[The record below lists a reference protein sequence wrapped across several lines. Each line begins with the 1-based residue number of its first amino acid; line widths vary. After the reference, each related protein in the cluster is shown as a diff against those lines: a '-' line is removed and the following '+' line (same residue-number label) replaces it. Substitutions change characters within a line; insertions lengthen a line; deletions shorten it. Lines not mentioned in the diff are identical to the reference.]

1 MVNPF
6 LSSKN
11 YDTKTAVML
20 ERANITDIGNAV
32 AYTDGERVFIN
43 TPENLE
49 KILPAYDDNMLKLLL
64 WHEQMH
70 MEFKHHRR
78 YFKYVET
85 MEKSTEEI
93 AEKFNISKEE
103 VNIIMDILVHDW
115 LLEKYPELTDTAKK
129 NLAQLRYRNA
139 LKFTF
144 KTYTLEEML
153 TEYADFKKDCPPTE
167 GGQGEGESDEQEKSD
182 EQEQQENQ
190 KSKSNKKQDTE
201 TQQQTTTSHSESQET
216 EDEEEESEQESPA
229 EHDQTDWSELD
240 NRDSKEF
247 ITKQEGDDYID
258 KINELKNKKI
268 KLAQLTQTLNGL
280 VTTTNLRTYKTP
292 SYAQTGQHTILKGRQ
307 PVKASLYLCFD
318 ASGSMSRQ
326 LEMFKS
332 IISQSIPQAM
342 QVPTEWFSGW
352 IDRDDHAEL
361 IKRCKNPESRNH
373 DYYKGTFKDF
383 MPVYANNGYSDDGDR
398 TIELCWKA
406 EQMGYSP
413 IGITDGGWS
422 LSWSVDKL
430 KELKRT
436 ILVGQCPNW
445 LKQVQEINPKI
456 QIINVEGV

>member
-20 ERANITDIGNAV
+20 ERANIIDIGNAV

-43 TPENLE
+43 IPENLE

-85 MEKSTEEI
+85 MKKSTEEI

-190 KSKSNKKQDTE
+190 KSKSNKKNDKLLHLILKHKKLKMKKRRVNKNPHLK
-201 TQQQTTTSHSESQET
+201 QQSMIK
-216 EDEEEESEQESPA
+216 PIGA
-229 EHDQTDWSELD
+229 NL
-240 NRDSKEF
+240 
-247 ITKQEGDDYID
+247 ITGTVKNLLQ
-258 KINELKNKKI
+258 NKKAMI
-268 KLAQLTQTLNGL
+268 TLT
-280 VTTTNLRTYKTP
+280 R
-292 SYAQTGQHTILKGRQ
+292 
-307 PVKASLYLCFD
+307 
-318 ASGSMSRQ
+318 
-326 LEMFKS
+326 
-332 IISQSIPQAM
+332 
-342 QVPTEWFSGW
+342 
-352 IDRDDHAEL
+352 
-361 IKRCKNPESRNH
+361 
-373 DYYKGTFKDF
+373 
-383 MPVYANNGYSDDGDR
+383 
-398 TIELCWKA
+398 
-406 EQMGYSP
+406 
-413 IGITDGGWS
+413 
-422 LSWSVDKL
+422 
-430 KELKRT
+430 
-436 ILVGQCPNW
+436 
-445 LKQVQEINPKI
+445 
-456 QIINVEGV
+456 